1 MWIGTTNGVSK
12 YDGISFTNYTDSEG
26 LCGNFIR
33 NFIQDK
39 EGKIWI
45 ASDKSGLSVF
55 DGKSFLN
62 YSRKEGLIDNSIYF
76 FFRDKNDDIW
86 LGAGSTHLLKFDGVS
101 FLHYPLSGGSGNNYV
116 RTIIRDD
123 KGNMWIGTEEEGLLV
138 FDGNTFTHFTD
149 KEGLSS
155 NLIRC
160 SLKDN
165 NGKLWFGTRG
175 GGITR
180 YDGDLFTHLSKEEG
194 LSNNRVMAI
203 LEDQPDQFWI
213 GTYGGYVTRST
224 YRETNGLKKRFF
236 SYYNEKDG
244 LPNGRIYTITRDK
257 NNNIWFG
264 TDGGGISVFNGK
276 SMATYTS
283 GEGLCGDAVRKIIQD
298 RKGNLWIASHN
309 SGISKF
315 DGNTFVNYTV
325 KQGLSSD
332 YVLSIME
339 DKEGNLWMGTTN
351 AGITMF
357 DGKKF
362 THFTEDNGF
371 FNNMVYCIM
380 QDKNGIIWFGTGG
393 GAISYDGKF
402 FTRYRNI
409 NGNDFVNV
417 LSILQDSR
425 DNIWFGTRSGLFILK
440 EGKTENPQ
448 FRRFNYEDGF
458 GGIGCNMGA
467 ITESEDGTIWIGT
480 TDRLTAYHR
489 EGDKSNQR
497 SISVQLTG
505 VNLFNETIP
514 WGDIFGKNDTIIT
527 LSNGVPISG
536 FRFRD
541 ISPWNNIPVDLNLRH
556 NNNYLTFNYVAVSIT
571 GNSKIRYQYK
581 LDGYE
586 GDWSIPTETT
596 EVSFGNLNPGSYIFR
611 VRAIDRDGIS
621 SDEVS
626 YPFIIRP
633 PWYKTIAFRILL
645 VTAIIVLI
653 LSYIQYRLRKLQR
666 DKEILQ
672 QKVDEQTSEITRNNL
687 ILTRQKNEI
696 LEKNI
701 AIEKTNEELLK
712 INSEKDKFF
721 SIIAHDLRGPFSG
734 LMMLT
739 EEMTAQINELDKE
752 EIKEMLKAMQTSSTN
767 LFRLLENLLNWA
779 RMKRGKIPF
788 EPDNYSL
795 NQVVNESLS
804 LMMDQALAKKIEIE
818 LRIPSDIF
826 VFADKNMLQTI
837 IRNLV
842 SNAIKFTHTSGRVF
856 LSADRY
862 ETGLIVI
869 SVKDTGIGMSSDLAS
884 RIFRI
889 DEKINRS
896 GTEGEISTG
905 LGLLLCKEFVEKH
918 GGAIWVDSVEGK
930 GSEFR
935 FSIQEGRT
943 K

>member
-1 MWIGTTNGVSK
+1 
-12 YDGISFTNYTDSEG
+12 
-26 LCGNFIR
+26 
-33 NFIQDK
+33 
-39 EGKIWI
+39 
-45 ASDKSGLSVF
+45 
-55 DGKSFLN
+55 
-62 YSRKEGLIDNSIYF
+62 
-76 FFRDKNDDIW
+76 
-86 LGAGSTHLLKFDGVS
+86 
-101 FLHYPLSGGSGNNYV
+101 
-116 RTIIRDD
+116 
-123 KGNMWIGTEEEGLLV
+123 
-138 FDGNTFTHFTD
+138 
-149 KEGLSS
+149 
-155 NLIRC
+155 
-160 SLKDN
+160 
-165 NGKLWFGTRG
+165 
-175 GGITR
+175 
-180 YDGDLFTHLSKEEG
+180 
-194 LSNNRVMAI
+194 
-203 LEDQPDQFWI
+203 
-213 GTYGGYVTRST
+213 
-224 YRETNGLKKRFF
+224 
-236 SYYNEKDG
+236 
-244 LPNGRIYTITRDK
+244 
-257 NNNIWFG
+257 
-264 TDGGGISVFNGK
+264 
-276 SMATYTS
+276 
-283 GEGLCGDAVRKIIQD
+283 
-298 RKGNLWIASHN
+298 
-309 SGISKF
+309 
-315 DGNTFVNYTV
+315 
-325 KQGLSSD
+325 
-332 YVLSIME
+332 
-339 DKEGNLWMGTTN
+339 
-351 AGITMF
+351 
-357 DGKKF
+357 
-362 THFTEDNGF
+362 
-371 FNNMVYCIM
+371 
-380 QDKNGIIWFGTGG
+380 
-393 GAISYDGKF
+393 
-402 FTRYRNI
+402 
-409 NGNDFVNV
+409 
-417 LSILQDSR
+417 
-425 DNIWFGTRSGLFILK
+425 
-440 EGKTENPQ
+440 
-448 FRRFNYEDGF
+448 
-458 GGIGCNMGA
+458 
-467 ITESEDGTIWIGT
+467 
-480 TDRLTAYHR
+480 
-489 EGDKSNQR
+489 
-497 SISVQLTG
+497 
-505 VNLFNETIP
+505 
-514 WGDIFGKNDTIIT
+514 
-527 LSNGVPISG
+527 
-536 FRFRD
+536 
-541 ISPWNNIPVDLNLRH
+541 
-556 NNNYLTFNYVAVSIT
+556 
-571 GNSKIRYQYK
+571 
-581 LDGYE
+581 
-586 GDWSIPTETT
+586 
-596 EVSFGNLNPGSYIFR
+596 